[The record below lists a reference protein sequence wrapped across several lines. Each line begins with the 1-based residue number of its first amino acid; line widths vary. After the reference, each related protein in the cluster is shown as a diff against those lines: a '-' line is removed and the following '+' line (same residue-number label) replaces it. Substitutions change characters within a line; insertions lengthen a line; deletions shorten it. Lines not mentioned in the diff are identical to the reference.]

1 MTSKI
6 QQFPITPYLK
16 QICDA
21 LKNSP
26 SRFLILTAETAAGKS
41 TVLPLALLE
50 NFPGKIIM
58 TEPRRIAV
66 LGVANR
72 VSELNEKSEEVGYK
86 IHLESKITCETRLEV
101 VTEAILV
108 RQLQSD
114 PALEENDTSDEEEEL
129 GWEARYGIEDMC
141 RDSWN

>member
-1 MTSKI
+1 MSEALSQRKDLS
-6 QQFPITPYLK
+6 QFPVTPYLDE
-16 QICDA
+16 ICEK

-41 TVLPLALLE
+41 TVLPLAFLKH
-50 NFPGKIIM
+50 FKGKIIM

-66 LGVANR
+66 LGVASR
-72 VSELNEKSEEVGYK
+72 LSELCGSEGMGDAEAAEALVNSVAPANPVGYK
-86 IHLESKITCETRLEV
+86 IHLESKITKDTRLEV

-114 PALEENDTSDEEEEL
+114 PGLCQ
-129 GWEARYGIEDMC
+129 I
-141 RDSWN
+141 